1 MKLTKKELEKKKL
14 EMINCKLIHLIDEM
28 EEYESL
34 KHSINMKIIELL
46 NMIESYP
53 EDIEML
59 ETEI

>member
-1 MKLTKKELEKKKL
+1 MNLTKKELEMIKDA
-14 EMINCKLIHLIDEM
+14 INCKILKLIDEM

-46 NMIESYP
+46 NRIESYP